1 MLKTILKSKRAAF
14 VAALLAF
21 CGTTRADWEILST
34 QILGT
39 PADGVEVL
47 ETQLK
52 RQNPDGHARLVA
64 IVFNTRSHTIRVVD
78 SPKPGE
84 TRLANLLESRQAIAG
99 VNGGYF
105 EPDFTP
111 VGLVISEGKTRQKF
125 KKAKILSGIVAT
137 SPKGTLS
144 IFRSARFDPNPG
156 AYREAIQCGPMLVEN
171 STPVPGL
178 NTEKIARRTAV
189 ATGPANQAAL
199 IYLTSVTLADAAE
212 ILSLPKIF
220 GSWKPT
226 LALNLDGGSS
236 SSLWARNTISLPEIK
251 RVRNFIEVTNQ
262 HRD

>member
-1 MLKTILKSKRAAF
+1 MLKTILKNKRAAF
-14 VAALLAF
+14 VAALFALS
-21 CGTTRADWEILST
+21 GTTRADWEILST

-52 RQNPDGHARLVA
+52 RENPDGHARLVA

-84 TRLANLLESRQAIAG
+84 TRLASLLESRQAIGG

-105 EPDFTP
+105 EPNFTP

-144 IFRSARFDPNPG
+144 IFRSARFDPNSG
-156 AYREAIQCGPMLVEN
+156 AYREAIQCGPILIEN
-171 STPVPGL
+171 STSVLGL

-199 IYLTSVTLADAAE
+199 LYLTSVTLADAAQ
-212 ILSLPKIF
+212 ILSLPKIL
-220 GSWKPT
+220 GSWHPVT
-226 LALNLDGGSS
+226 ALNLDGGSS
-236 SSLWARNTISLPEIK
+236 STLWARNTISLPEIK
-251 RVRNFIEVTNQ
+251 RVRNFLEVTPKN
-262 HRD
+262 RE

>member
-1 MLKTILKSKRAAF
+1 MLKSILKSKRAAF
-14 VAALLAF
+14 VVALLAF
-21 CGTTRADWEILST
+21 CGTTLADWEILST
-34 QILGT
+34 QILGA
-39 PADGVEVL
+39 PADGVEVV

-52 RQNPDGHARLVA
+52 RQNPEGHARLVA

-78 SPKPGE
+78 SPKPGV
-84 TRLANLLESRQAIAG
+84 TRLASLLESREAIGG

-105 EPDFTP
+105 EPNFTP

-171 STPVPGL
+171 SAPVPGL
-178 NTEKIARRTAV
+178 NPEKIARRTAV

-199 IYLTSVTLADAAE
+199 LYLTSVTLADTAE
-212 ILSLPKIF
+212 ILALPKIL

-226 LALNLDGGSS
+226 AVLNLDGGSS
-236 SSLWARNTISLPEIK
+236 STLWARNTISLPEIK
-251 RVRNFIEVTNQ
+251 RVRNFLEVTRQ
-262 HRD
+262 PRE